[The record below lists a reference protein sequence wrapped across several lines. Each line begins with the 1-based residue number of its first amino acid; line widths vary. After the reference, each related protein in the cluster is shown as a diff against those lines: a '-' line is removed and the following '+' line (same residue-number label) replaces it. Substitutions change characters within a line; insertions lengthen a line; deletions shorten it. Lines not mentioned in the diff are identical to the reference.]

1 MNCTV
6 FENPFLNRT
15 ADPYF
20 SPRFLKMFASASF
33 LSRSAIAAKC
43 VISSSRYEI
52 EKGNFAAIY
61 NSCLKS
67 WWNAG
72 IRQCEEFHTQFSVA

>member
-1 MNCTV
+1 
-6 FENPFLNRT
+6 
-15 ADPYF
+15 
-20 SPRFLKMFASASF
+20 MFASASF

-43 VISSSRYEI
+43 VTSSSRYEI
-52 EKGNFAAIY
+52 KKETLPPYIIHVLNR
-61 NSCLKS
+61 KS